1 MWRTRQG
8 RDGRCGGKRR
18 ARRDAAET
26 ATATGPAVGAAAML
40 LRLRGIGPEFATTLA
55 SEELER
61 HFDNRRQV
69 GSYAGL
75 APTPWRSGRIDHEQE
90 VSKAGNPRL
99 HAAMVQLEWLWLQHQ
114 PDTALVRWYLDKPPA
129 CAASTPRSGRSS
141 RWRAS
146 C

>member
-1 MWRTRQG
+1 
-8 RDGRCGGKRR
+8 
-18 ARRDAAET
+18 
-26 ATATGPAVGAAAML
+26 ML

-75 APTPWRSGRIDHEQE
+75 APTPWRSGGIDHEQE

-129 CAASTPRSGRSS
+129 CAASTPRSGRSP